1 MPSPCHICGQFHA
14 AEAPCPTVIRQP
26 SSGTAV
32 MGSNAAGIP
41 MIAPVAASPVPS
53 LPQSVLAS
61 PAPGTPGMPELA
73 EPDPLIGTTIGSFRI
88 IRMVGKGGMGTVYLG
103 EQTVIGSKV
112 AIKILHPHLATNAAL
127 VSRFYAEARAV
138 NLIGHENIVN
148 IFDMNVVPPNR
159 YYLIMEFLEGR
170 TLNQVIR
177 GPMSVELAVPMLLQ
191 ICDALQAAHAHGVVH
206 RDLKPENIFLIR
218 RGRNDNFIK
227 ILDFGIAKLFAT
239 EAKSETTSLGTIVG
253 TPEYMAPEQT
263 TGEKVDGRS
272 DIYSLGVIAY
282 LMATGRLPFIGGGL
296 TGLLIAHQQKI
307 PEAPHVV
314 CPQVPREWSDVIMRA
329 LSKKPADRYE
339 NADAFGSALADVL
352 GALPHQ
358 MPGNGR
364 PVSSPQPGAPYLVM
378 PPQPTP
384 PVPTPRI
391 PTPPWERA
399 APTPRPQDPAEA
411 VARFQRQ
418 EDVTESLVDA
428 RLEALVAP
436 VARPLRSTPAPAPQV
451 MVAANPGGTP
461 PLGTA
466 VPAPRSVEKPPEPA
480 VAPTPQ
486 PVHARHTARFDAV
499 VSGLGTL
506 PCQDISK
513 GGMFLCTEKPL
524 PPVFSRLKIR
534 LPVAGDFEC
543 LAEVVRHVT
552 QDQAHAWNMSPGFGV
567 QFLELN
573 LAQKD
578 AISRMVQGL
587 PAQKAAALIHSEDDD
602 RVAANVLDKYSK
614 RINGDHYVV
623 LSVSPDAEFSEI
635 KAHAREM
642 KRELDELKTRPIS
655 RRQSEQIDTAL
666 QRVQQAVETVG
677 AASKRLDFD
686 ANRANYRGVA
696 RCIAAG
702 LTVSEIDAAR
712 RRYLDHHPGAET
724 QAHVKFV
731 TGNAYDNKGHAALAL
746 ENYEA
751 ALHVDP
757 LNLRI
762 QQKYWALKRRAQ
774 EHRP

>member
-1 MPSPCHICGQFHA
+1 MAMESAVATGMQMPPPGPPP
-14 AEAPCPTVIRQP
+14 E
-26 SSGTAV
+26 
-32 MGSNAAGIP
+32 
-41 MIAPVAASPVPS
+41 
-53 LPQSVLAS
+53 LPRSVLAS
-61 PAPGTPGMPELA
+61 PAPGQPGPA
-73 EPDPLIGTTIGSFRI
+73 PSSDSDPLIGSTIGSFRI

-112 AIKILHPHLATNAAL
+112 AIKILHPHLASNAAL

-148 IFDMNVVPPNR
+148 IFDMNVVPPSR

-170 TLNQVIR
+170 TLNQAIR
-177 GPMSVELAVPMLLQ
+177 GPLHVELAVPMLLQ
-191 ICDALQAAHAHGVVH
+191 ICDALQAAHSHGVVH
-206 RDLKPENIFLIR
+206 RDLKPENIFLIK
-218 RGRNDNFIK
+218 RGRNENFVK
-227 ILDFGIAKLFAT
+227 ILDFGIAKLFAA
-239 EAKSETTSLGTIVG
+239 EHKSETTSIGTIVG

-263 TGEKVDGRS
+263 TGEKIDGRS

-282 LMATGRLPFIGGGL
+282 LMATGRLPFSGGGL

-314 CPQVPREWSDVIMRA
+314 TPSVPKEWSDVIMKA
-329 LSKKPADRYE
+329 LAKRPEDRFE
-339 NADAFGSALADVL
+339 NADAFGTALADVL
-352 GALPHQ
+352 GSLPHQ
-358 MPGNGR
+358 MPGLGR
-364 PVSSPQPGAPYLVM
+364 PMASPQPGAPYLVM
-378 PPQPTP
+378 PPLPTP
-384 PVPTPRI
+384 PGPTPRI
-391 PTPPWERA
+391 PTPPWERTA
-399 APTPRPQDPAEA
+399 PHNPTPKPVDPLEA
-411 VARFQRQ
+411 LSPFQRHTPPT
-418 EDVTESLVDA
+418 DSLVDA
-428 RLEALVAP
+428 RLEALVDP
-436 VARPLRSTPAPAPQV
+436 IKTPRTTSTSSAPAV
-451 MVAANPGGTP
+451 VVVANPGGTP
-461 PLGTA
+461 PLGNVAPPRPSAPQAT
-466 VPAPRSVEKPPEPA
+466 PAPVT
-480 VAPTPQ
+480 TPQ

-513 GGMFLCTEKPL
+513 GGMFLCTDGVL

-543 LAEVVRHVT
+543 LTEVVRHVT
-552 QDQAHAWNMSPGFGV
+552 PDQARAWSMSPGFGV
-567 QFLELN
+567 QFLDLN
-573 LAQKD
+573 LAQKE

-587 PAQKAAALIHSEDDD
+587 PAQKVAAPVHHEDDD
-602 RVAANVLDKYSK
+602 RGAAATLDKYQK

-623 LSVSPDAEFSEI
+623 LQVSSDAEFSEI

-642 KRELDELKTRPIS
+642 KKELEELKK
-655 RRQSEQIDTAL
+655 RQVSQKQLEQIDTAL
-666 QRVQQAVETVG
+666 ARVQQAVDTVG
-677 AASKRLDFD
+677 AASKRLEFD

-712 RRYLDHHPGAET
+712 RRYLDQHPGAET

-762 QQKYWALKRRAQ
+762 QQKYWALKRRTSH
-774 EHRP
+774 EHKP

>member
-1 MPSPCHICGQFHA
+1 
-14 AEAPCPTVIRQP
+14 
-26 SSGTAV
+26 
-32 MGSNAAGIP
+32 MGSAMATGP
-41 MIAPVAASPVPS
+41 QVASQMGSPLPVPS
-53 LPQSVLAS
+53 IPASVLTS
-61 PAPGTPGMPELA
+61 PAPSSATPAPPVEA
-73 EPDPLIGTTIGSFRI
+73 DPLIGTTIGSFRI
-88 IRMVGKGGMGTVYLG
+88 VRIVGRGGMGTVYLG

-177 GPMSVELAVPMLLQ
+177 GALDVELAIPMLLQ
-191 ICDALQAAHAHGVVH
+191 VCDALQAAHAHGVVH
-206 RDLKPENIFLIR
+206 RDLKPENIFLIK
-218 RGRNDNFIK
+218 RGRNENFVK

-239 EAKSETTSLGTIVG
+239 EHKSETTSLGTIVG

-263 TGEKVDGRS
+263 TGERVDGRS

-282 LMATGRLPFIGGGL
+282 LMATGRLPFNSGGL
-296 TGLLIAHQQKI
+296 TGLLIAHQQKLAE
-307 PEAPHVV
+307 PPHAVAPT
-314 CPQVPREWSDVIMRA
+314 VPREWSDVIMRA
-329 LSKKPADRYE
+329 LAKRPEDRFE

-352 GALPHQ
+352 GALPHR
-358 MPGNGR
+358 MPSQGT
-364 PVSSPQPGAPYLVM
+364 PVPSPQPGVPYRVQPL
-378 PPQPTP
+378 PTP
-384 PVPTPRI
+384 SGPSPRV
-391 PTPPWERA
+391 PTPPWERTA
-399 APTPRPQDPAEA
+399 PHQPTPRPTDPAEA
-411 VARFQRQ
+411 AARIQ
-418 EDVTESLVDA
+418 EQQDLTDSLVNA

-436 VARPLRSTPAPAPQV
+436 VARPVPSALAPAP
-451 MVAANPGGTP
+451 MVVTIGPNPGGTP
-461 PLGTA
+461 PLGT
-466 VPAPRSVEKPPEPA
+466 VAPPRAEKPPQPPQREALGAQGNAEQSAAARAQVLRPQGSA
-480 VAPTPQ
+480 DAATPQ
-486 PVHARHTARFDAV
+486 PLHARHTARFDAV

-513 GGMFLCTEKPL
+513 GGMFLCTEGEL
-524 PPVFSRLKIR
+524 PAVFSRLKVR
-534 LPVAGDFEC
+534 LPVAGDLEC

-552 QDQAHAWNMSPGFGV
+552 KEQARAWNMSPGFGV

-573 LAQKD
+573 LGQKE
-578 AISRMVQGL
+578 ALSRMVQGL
-587 PAQKAAALIHSEDDD
+587 PAQKISAPVHGDDD
-602 RVAANVLDKYSK
+602 DKPAAVVLDRYSK

-623 LSVSPDAEFSEI
+623 LQVSTDSEFSEI

-642 KRELDELKTRPIS
+642 KRELEELKGRPVS
-655 RRQSEQIDTAL
+655 RKQHEQVETAL
-666 QRVQQAVETVG
+666 QRVQQAVEVIG
-677 AASKRLDFD
+677 AASKRLEFD

-712 RRYLDHHPGAET
+712 RRYLDQHPGAET

-731 TGNAYDNKGHAALAL
+731 TGNAYDNKGHTALAL

-751 ALHVDP
+751 ALNVDP

-762 QQKYWALKRRAQ
+762 QQKYWALKRRVQ
-774 EHRP
+774 EHKP